1 MTAAIIDETL
11 GGVNYILK
19 RYGVINHGPSFTVHL
34 EVRHCCG
41 ATTMTCWIDS
51 NLRQCVSLLDHQDYC
66 HGAAQVDYRAPLP
79 AGVHV
84 LCAAR
89 LESTEGRKA
98 WVRAEVLPRPG
109 GAPYAVG
116 RALFVIPRDKVAP
129 ACAVPAEN
137 GVAAAGDGGS
147 AAGGGGA
154 GAGHGV
160 KGGAVPGVP
169 ETECELER
177 LSLSPR
183 ARRED

>member
-1 MTAAIIDETL
+1 MLCSLESALHMRRLNSLRMSMLAL
-11 GGVNYILK
+11 
-19 RYGVINHGPSFTVHL
+19 RHHGECRS
-34 EVRHCCG
+34 
-41 ATTMTCWIDS
+41 
-51 NLRQCVSLLDHQDYC
+51 
-66 HGAAQVDYRAPLP
+66 AAQVDYRAPLP

-129 ACAVPAEN
+129 ACA
-137 GVAAAGDGGS
+137 AAAGNG
-147 AAGGGGA
+147 AVAVAPAGGGGGVENGGGV

-160 KGGAVPGVP
+160 KGGVAPGVP